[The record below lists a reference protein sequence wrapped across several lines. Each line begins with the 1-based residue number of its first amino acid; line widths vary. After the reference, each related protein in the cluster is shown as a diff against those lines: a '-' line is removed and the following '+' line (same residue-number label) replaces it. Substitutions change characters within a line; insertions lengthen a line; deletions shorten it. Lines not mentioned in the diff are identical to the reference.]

1 MLFYAKKKALN
12 KNKNLPAKT
21 AGTEGFRIED
31 VYIRLWQ
38 INADFSKR
46 IYTSLAVKGLI
57 IF

>member
-1 MLFYAKKKALN
+1 MLFYSKKKALN

-46 IYTSLAVKGLI
+46 IYTSLALKGLR
-57 IF
+57 